1 MKDHTIK
8 VLVAESNDLSRFIIE
23 KMLKKR
29 GISAI
34 TVSNF
39 DAAVYE
45 LQRHDFKMVMFDT
58 RLAEVQ
64 EAGFMGEMNATLHNL
79 NTYTVA
85 LTDGTHTTY
94 TFNWEESGFGEKLE
108 KPVRFDHLDQLLNAT
123 IYSES
128 AREFVVAK

>member
-23 KMLKKR
+23 KMLSKR
-29 GISAI
+29 GISVI

-45 LQRHDFKMVMFDT
+45 LQRHSFSLVLLDT

-64 EAGFMGEMNATLHNL
+64 DVNFISDMNSVLEEL
-79 NTYTVA
+79 GSKCVA

-94 TFNWEESGFGEKLE
+94 TFDWENSGFKHKLE
-108 KPVRFDHLDQLLNAT
+108 KPIRFEQLDQLLNDT

-128 AREFVVAK
+128 LRDYVAAK